1 MKIETRLA
9 IQDDGAYLKE
19 WLNDPEVLRWF
30 PMNDEREIED
40 SVRIWMS
47 YTKLEAGI
55 MALADGEPAGLANL
69 YIQPY
74 EKIKH
79 QCLFSIIVCAKFRGK
94 GVGTKLLEA
103 LKKYAKE
110 KFHIEILHLEVY
122 DGNPAAALY
131 RRMGFKEYG
140 RHPKFIKLGQTY
152 TDKVFMQQTL

>member
-1 MKIETRLA
+1 MKVEIRPAT
-9 IQDDGAYLKE
+9 QDDAVYLRE

-30 PMNDEREIED
+30 PMNDEREVED

-47 YTKLEAGI
+47 YTKIEAGI
-55 MALADGEPAGLANL
+55 MALVDGEPAGLSNL

-74 EKIKH
+74 EKFKH
-79 QCLFSIIVCAKFRGK
+79 QCLFSILVSGKFRGK

-131 RRMGFKEYG
+131 KRMGFKEYG
-140 RHPKFIKLGQTY
+140 RHSKFIKLGETY